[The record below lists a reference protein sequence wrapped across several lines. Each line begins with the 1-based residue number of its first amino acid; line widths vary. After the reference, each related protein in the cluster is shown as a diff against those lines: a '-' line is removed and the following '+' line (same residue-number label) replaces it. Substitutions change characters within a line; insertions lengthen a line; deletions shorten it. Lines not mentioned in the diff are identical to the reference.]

1 MAMQPESPSKVEQII
16 EQLAIYDNSVAFL
29 NDLSRQTQ
37 DKATFTTV
45 GFLNQHG
52 FNLMLDDETTF
63 SSFQRLDFLLRDGIG
78 TSLAL
83 KYYARP
89 QGANLNGTDLIPQIV
104 DTFNT
109 VDTDY
114 YVLGTQSPWLEKGSY
129 RLLDGQAKAI
139 KDGFYPTESYLS
151 FLKQHI
157 DPQRFSVIIL
167 AMGMPKQEILAS
179 KIKQEIIGS
188 GLVICGGAII
198 DFYAERFTRAPA
210 WVQKSSLEW
219 LYRLL
224 KEPRRLFK
232 RYVVGIPVFL
242 FRILFRA

>member
-1 MAMQPESPSKVEQII
+1 MATQSESPTKAQQII

-29 NDLSRQTQ
+29 NDLSRQS
-37 DKATFTTV
+37 KAKASFTTV

-52 FNLMLDDETTF
+52 FNLMLDDEVTF
-63 SSFQRLDFLLRDGIG
+63 SSFQRLDFMLRDGIG
-78 TSLAL
+78 VSLAL
-83 KYYARP
+83 KYFSRP

-157 DPQRFSVIIL
+157 DPRRFSVIIL
-167 AMGMPKQEILAS
+167 AMGMPKQEMLAS
-179 KIKQEIIGS
+179 RIREEIDGG

-198 DFYAERFTRAPA
+198 DFYAERFKRAPA
-210 WVQKSSLEW
+210 WVQKCSLEW

-224 KEPRRLFK
+224 KEPRRLFR
-232 RYVVGIPVFL
+232 RYVIGIPVFL
-242 FRILFRA
+242 FRIFLRA